1 MFHAAFRA
9 HEIARGWLSPVFP
22 LRAKTIETYLVRS
35 FTHMAQD
42 YIPKS
47 LSNLQA
53 WLKGL
58 ETGITND
65 GATLGR
71 SPAQITSDT
80 ALVDSILTPV
90 SDALGKETAAIE
102 SAGLAR
108 SILAT
113 KNDALRTMINNYKSS
128 PGWND
133 GMGQGWAVN
142 TQSTQYDMVSHAP
155 TIKVINEGG
164 QMVIRGKK
172 PGFSSVGIDM
182 RLAGTSAWTNIGIKL
197 NHFPFIDTIAPQVP
211 GKPEKREYRARG
223 YVGDQETGQPSDI
236 VTGLYNA

>member
-1 MFHAAFRA
+1 MSA
-9 HEIARGWLSPVFP
+9 
-22 LRAKTIETYLVRS
+22 
-35 FTHMAQD
+35 D

-108 SILAT
+108 SILAEV
-113 KNDALRTMINNYKSS
+113 A
-128 PGWND
+128 
-133 GMGQGWAVN
+133 
-142 TQSTQYDMVSHAP
+142 
-155 TIKVINEGG
+155 
-164 QMVIRGKK
+164 
-172 PGFSSVGIDM
+172 
-182 RLAGTSAWTNIGIKL
+182 LAGVLQGLHKGAGLLAIKKRLIGMLNVTAVFGGNSTTPGLDFAITIDLRQGVNVTTHTGSRPQAELRGGSGAMNKAMAITASATGIL
-197 NHFPFIDTIAPQVP
+197 
-211 GKPEKREYRARG
+211 
-223 YVGDQETGQPSDI
+223 
-236 VTGLYNA
+236 